1 MRPGHGIARRVSALR
16 RAVKGRTAGVW
27 HAEQPRDL
35 VKALPCRVVARTA
48 ENAQLRIVLDI
59 DEHGVPAGDDKAQ
72 KRRLQVRVGQI
83 VGRDMA
89 LDVVD
94 RNERHIER
102 QCSRLG
108 KIHADEQRADKA
120 GRIGHGDGVQLAA
133 RQAGVLQRLL
143 GKTVDGLNM
152 LARGDL
158 RHNAAVFAVQRHLRG
173 DAVRQDASSVLHN
186 GDGGL
191 VAGGLNGKDPHDR
204 APF

>member
-16 RAVKGRTAGVW
+16 RAVKGRAAGIG

-35 VKALPCRVVARTA
+35 VKALPCCVVARA
-48 ENAQLRIVLDI
+48 AQNAQLRIVLDV
-59 DEHGVPAGDDKAQ
+59 DEHGVPAGDDEAQ

-158 RHNAAVFAVQRHLRG
+158 RHNAAVFTVQRNLRG
-173 DAVRQDASSVLHN
+173 DTVRQDTPSVLYDGN
-186 GDGGL
+186 GSL
-191 VAGGLNGKDPHDR
+191 VAGGFNGKDPHDR

>member
-1 MRPGHGIARRVSALR
+1 
-16 RAVKGRTAGVW
+16 
-27 HAEQPRDL
+27 
-35 VKALPCRVVARTA
+35 
-48 ENAQLRIVLDI
+48 
-59 DEHGVPAGDDKAQ
+59 
-72 KRRLQVRVGQI
+72 
-83 VGRDMA
+83 MA